1 MDNVSKKRRSEIMRN
16 VKSTNTKPEII
27 VRKYLFANGLRF
39 RLHNK
44 KLVGKPDI
52 TLKKYNTIVFVNVCF
67 WHGHSKCKIYTM
79 PKSNVKFWNS
89 KIETNIERDKGN
101 IRELKRLGWKIL
113 IIWECEL
120 KNSQRF
126 KMLNTLV
133 KKIIS

>member
-52 TLKKYNTIVFVNVCF
+52 TLKKYNTIVFVNGCF

>member
-1 MDNVSKKRRSEIMRN
+1 MRN

-52 TLKKYNTIVFVNVCF
+52 TLKKYNTIVFVNGCF